1 VSLPPDRLPALL
13 KLHAADPLDAELCYM
28 IALEETKHDRDAQ
41 AVAWFD
47 KALAIQPAT
56 HYAYFQK
63 AKAQSRLG
71 LMEEAQATAD
81 AGISRAQADGHA
93 KALGELQELRRG
105 LNES

>member
-1 VSLPPDRLPALL
+1 MSRLPSLL

-28 IALEETKHDRDAQ
+28 IALEHTKSDQDAE

-47 KALAIQPAT
+47 KGLAANPAL

-81 AGISRAQADGHA
+81 AGISKAQADGHA

-105 LNES
+105 LNAE

>member
-1 VSLPPDRLPALL
+1 MSAPASRLPALL

-28 IALEETKHDRDAQ
+28 IALEETKSDHDGE

-47 KALAIQPAT
+47 KALSIQPAT

-71 LMEEAQATAD
+71 LMEEAVATAD
-81 AGISRAQADGHA
+81 AGILRAQADGHA

-105 LNES
+105 LAAE